1 MTFLAFLA
9 SVPSV
14 WPSWRSWHGP
24 GCRVGTEAGNNKPL
38 HFALFTI
45 FDSSNIYDNIVARVW
60 QILCGYQPAGRG
72 EEVVRRKREE
82 YAGYVDQYFNN
93 KEEDIHKDTFRY
105 DRILPS
111 ILILV

>member
-1 MTFLAFLA
+1 MVRGAQ
-9 SVPSV
+9 
-14 WPSWRSWHGP
+14 
-24 GCRVGTEAGNNKPL
+24 RVQKQVITNPCTL
-38 HFALFTI
+38 HLFSIHNI

-93 KEEDIHKDTFRY
+93 KEEDIHKDTFR
-105 DRILPS
+105 
-111 ILILV
+111 

>member
-1 MTFLAFLA
+1 MSVKALAL
-9 SVPSV
+9 STKKS
-14 WPSWRSWHGP
+14 PSWAFPNYCENLR
-24 GCRVGTEAGNNKPL
+24 
-38 HFALFTI
+38 ALLRTHLLK
-45 FDSSNIYDNIVARVW
+45 NPYDNIVARVW

>member
-9 SVPSV
+9 SAPSV

-24 GCRVGTEAGNNKPL
+24 GCRAATEAGNNKPL

-93 KEEDIHKDTFRY
+93 KEEDIHKDTFR
-105 DRILPS
+105 
-111 ILILV
+111 

>member
-1 MTFLAFLA
+1 M
-9 SVPSV
+9 
-14 WPSWRSWHGP
+14 
-24 GCRVGTEAGNNKPL
+24 
-38 HFALFTI
+38 
-45 FDSSNIYDNIVARVW
+45 
-60 QILCGYQPAGRG
+60 
-72 EEVVRRKREE
+72 VRRKREE

>member
-1 MTFLAFLA
+1 MVRGAE
-9 SVPSV
+9 
-14 WPSWRSWHGP
+14 
-24 GCRVGTEAGNNKPL
+24 RVQKQVITNPCTL
-38 HFALFTI
+38 DLFTI

-105 DRILPS
+105 DRILPT